1 MNYYERMEQKKNKV
15 GEVSK
20 KLEKVLKDFAKENEL
35 EDLTFGG
42 ITVSEEG
49 FTTRLEGKF
58 ILEKEEE
65 EVLFNQK
72 AQYMGLKSG
81 LFKKELEIDNK
92 KFTIVDINT
101 KAPVNSIIAESDD
114 GRMYTLRSDSFKE

>member
-20 KLEKVLKDFAKENEL
+20 KLEKVLKDFAKENGL

-65 EVLFNQK
+65 EV
-72 AQYMGLKSG
+72 
-81 LFKKELEIDNK
+81 
-92 KFTIVDINT
+92 
-101 KAPVNSIIAESDD
+101 
-114 GRMYTLRSDSFKE
+114 